1 MDIFL
6 QVIVTGIATGG
17 VYGLIALGFVLIFK
31 ATGILNLATGAF
43 MTLGAYICLTVL
55 GQFGAP
61 FWVAFLCTL
70 GFAIVMGI
78 VLERIILR
86 PLIGEPI
93 ISVVMVTI
101 GLSSI
106 LQGLTHII
114 WSPEYRSFPEIFPPE
129 PLDLGFAIVPSG
141 LLWGFIFAAIGT
153 IIFILIFKLT
163 RTGVA
168 MRATASDQQAALSMG
183 ISVRWIFALSW
194 SYGAVAAVIGG
205 IVIGNISGISIYL
218 GDIGLKVL
226 AVIILGGLDSIGG
239 AILGGLIIGILENLT
254 GLYLDPVF
262 GGGVKNVAPFFILVL
277 IIMIRPY
284 GLFGKKIIERVCILD
299 TGRWFLVSGCWLLVA
314 AISEVSARS
323 QRPVTSDK

>member
-1 MDIFL
+1 MTLGIYHSELYGKSDLWILHMEIFL
-6 QVIVTGIATGG
+6 QIIVTGIATGG

-61 FWVAFLCTL
+61 FWLAFLCTL
-70 GFAIVMGI
+70 GFAILLGI

-106 LQGLTHII
+106 LQGLTHLI

-129 PLDLGFAIVPSG
+129 PLDLGIAIVPSG
-141 LLWGFIFAAIGT
+141 LLWGFIFAAVGT
-153 IIFILIFKLT
+153 IVFILIFKLT

-239 AILGGLIIGILENLT
+239 AILGGLIIGILENLA
-254 GLYLDPVF
+254 GLYLDPIF
-262 GGGVKNVAPFFILVL
+262 GGGVKDVAPFFILVL

-284 GLFGKKIIERVCILD
+284 GLFGKKIIERV
-299 TGRWFLVSGCWLLVA
+299 
-314 AISEVSARS
+314 
-323 QRPVTSDK
+323 

>member
-1 MDIFL
+1 MDIFI
-6 QVIVTGIATGG
+6 QIIVTGIATGG

-43 MTLGAYICLTVL
+43 MTLGAYICLTVI
-55 GQFGAP
+55 GQLGAP
-61 FWVAFLCTL
+61 FWLAFLCTL
-70 GFAIVMGI
+70 GFAILLGI
-78 VLERIILR
+78 VLERLILR

-106 LQGLTHII
+106 LQGLTHLI
-114 WSPEYRSFPEIFPPE
+114 WSPDYRSFPEIFPPE

-141 LLWGFIFAAIGT
+141 LLWGFIFAAVGT
-153 IIFILIFKLT
+153 LIFILIFKLT

-205 IVIGNISGISIYL
+205 IVVGNISGISIYL

-239 AILGGLIIGILENLT
+239 AILGGLIIGILENLA
-254 GLYLDPVF
+254 GLYLDPIF
-262 GGGVKNVAPFFILVL
+262 GGGVKDVAPFFILVL

-284 GLFGKKIIERVCILD
+284 GLFGKKIIERV
-299 TGRWFLVSGCWLLVA
+299 
-314 AISEVSARS
+314 
-323 QRPVTSDK
+323 

>member
-61 FWVAFLCTL
+61 FWVAFLGTL

-114 WSPEYRSFPEIFPPE
+114 WSPEYRSFPEIFPPD
-129 PLDLGFAIVPSG
+129 PLDLGFAVVPSG
-141 LLWGFIFAAIGT
+141 LLWGFVFAAIGT
-153 IIFILIFKLT
+153 SIFILMFKLT

-194 SYGAVAAVIGG
+194 SYGAAAAAIGG

-239 AILGGLIIGILENLT
+239 AILGGLIIGILENLA

-262 GGGVKNVAPFFILVL
+262 GGGVKDVAPFFILVL

-284 GLFGKKIIERVCILD
+284 GLFGKKIIERV
-299 TGRWFLVSGCWLLVA
+299 
-314 AISEVSARS
+314 
-323 QRPVTSDK
+323 

>member
-6 QVIVTGIATGG
+6 QLIVTGIATGG

-61 FWVAFLCTL
+61 FWLAFLCTL
-70 GFAIVMGI
+70 GFAIVLGI

-106 LQGLTHII
+106 LQGLTHVI
-114 WSPEYRSFPEIFPPE
+114 WSPDFRSFPEIFPPE

-153 IIFILIFKLT
+153 AIFILIFKLT

-183 ISVRWIFALSW
+183 ISVRWVFALSW

-254 GLYLDPVF
+254 GLYLDPFF
-262 GGGVKNVAPFFILVL
+262 GGGVKDVAPFVILVL

-284 GLFGKKIIERVCILD
+284 GLFGKKIIERV
-299 TGRWFLVSGCWLLVA
+299 
-314 AISEVSARS
+314 
-323 QRPVTSDK
+323 

>member
-1 MDIFL
+1 MDILL

-17 VYGLIALGFVLIFK
+17 VYGLIALGFVLIYK
-31 ATGILNLATGAF
+31 ATSILNLATGSF
-43 MTLGAYICLTVL
+43 MTLGAFFCLTVL
-55 GQFGAP
+55 TAAGAP
-61 FWVAFLCTL
+61 FWVAFTCTL
-70 GFAIVMGI
+70 GFAFLLGI

-93 ISVVMVTI
+93 IAVIMVTI

-106 LQGLTHII
+106 LRGMSNII

-141 LLWGFIFAAIGT
+141 LLWGFVFALIGSVV
-153 IIFILIFKLT
+153 FISIFKFT

-168 MRATASDQQAALSMG
+168 MRATANDQQAALSMG

-194 SYGAVAAVIGG
+194 SFGAIAAVIGG
-205 IVIGNISGISIYL
+205 IVIGNISGISIYM

-239 AILGGLIIGILENLT
+239 AILGGLLIGILENLA

-262 GGGVKNVAPFFILVL
+262 GGGVKDVAPFFIIVL

-284 GLFGKKIIERVCILD
+284 GLFGKEIIERV
-299 TGRWFLVSGCWLLVA
+299 
-314 AISEVSARS
+314 
-323 QRPVTSDK
+323 

>member
-262 GGGVKNVAPFFILVL
+262 GGGAKDVAPFFILVL

-284 GLFGKKIIERVCILD
+284 GLFGKKIIERV
-299 TGRWFLVSGCWLLVA
+299 
-314 AISEVSARS
+314 
-323 QRPVTSDK
+323 

>member
-1 MDIFL
+1 MDIFIQL
-6 QVIVTGIATGG
+6 IVTGIATGG

-86 PLIGEPI
+86 PLIGQPI

-106 LQGLTHII
+106 LQGLTHVI

-129 PLDLGFAIVPSG
+129 PLNLGFAIVPSG

-153 IIFILIFKLT
+153 IIFTLIFKLT

-183 ISVRWIFALSW
+183 ISVRWVFALSW

-239 AILGGLIIGILENLT
+239 AIIGGLIIGILENLA

-262 GGGVKNVAPFFILVL
+262 GGGVKDVAPFFILIV

-284 GLFGKKIIERVCILD
+284 GLFGKKIIERV
-299 TGRWFLVSGCWLLVA
+299 
-314 AISEVSARS
+314 
-323 QRPVTSDK
+323 

>member
-31 ATGILNLATGAF
+31 ATGILNLATGAI

-61 FWVAFLCTL
+61 FWLAFLCTL
-70 GFAIVMGI
+70 GFAVLLGI

-254 GLYLDPVF
+254 GLYLDPLF
-262 GGGVKNVAPFFILVL
+262 GGGVKDVAPFFILVL

-284 GLFGKKIIERVCILD
+284 GLFGKKIIERV
-299 TGRWFLVSGCWLLVA
+299 
-314 AISEVSARS
+314 
-323 QRPVTSDK
+323 

>member
-1 MDIFL
+1 LTDDGELRLMDIFL

-70 GFAIVMGI
+70 CFAILMGI

-106 LQGLTHII
+106 LQGLTHMI

-129 PLDLGFAIVPSG
+129 PLDLGFAVVPSG

-239 AILGGLIIGILENLT
+239 AILGGLIIGILENLA

-262 GGGVKNVAPFFILVL
+262 GGGVKDVAPFLILVL

-284 GLFGKKIIERVCILD
+284 GLFGKKIIERV
-299 TGRWFLVSGCWLLVA
+299 
-314 AISEVSARS
+314 
-323 QRPVTSDK
+323 

>member
-70 GFAIVMGI
+70 GFAVVMGI
-78 VLERIILR
+78 ILERIILR

-106 LQGLTHII
+106 LQGLTHMI

-141 LLWGFIFAAIGT
+141 LLWGFVFAAIGT
-153 IIFILIFKLT
+153 IVFILIFKLT

-239 AILGGLIIGILENLT
+239 AILGGLIIGILENLF

-262 GGGVKNVAPFFILVL
+262 GGGVKDVAPFFILVL

-284 GLFGKKIIERVCILD
+284 GLFGKKIIERV
-299 TGRWFLVSGCWLLVA
+299 
-314 AISEVSARS
+314 
-323 QRPVTSDK
+323 

>member
-6 QVIVTGIATGG
+6 QMIVTGTATGG

-61 FWVAFLCTL
+61 FWLAFLCTM
-70 GFAIVMGI
+70 GFAVLLGI

-114 WSPEYRSFPEIFPPE
+114 WSPDYRSFPEIFPPD
-129 PLDLGFAIVPSG
+129 PLDLGFAVVPSG
-141 LLWGFIFAAIGT
+141 LLWGFIFAALGT

-239 AILGGLIIGILENLT
+239 AILGGLIIGILENLA

-262 GGGVKNVAPFFILVL
+262 GGGVKDVAPFVILVL

-284 GLFGKKIIERVCILD
+284 GLFGKKIIERV
-299 TGRWFLVSGCWLLVA
+299 
-314 AISEVSARS
+314 
-323 QRPVTSDK
+323 

>member
-1 MDIFL
+1 MDIFIQL
-6 QVIVTGIATGG
+6 IITGIATGG

-86 PLIGEPI
+86 PLIGQPI

-106 LQGLTHII
+106 LQGLTHVI

-153 IIFILIFKLT
+153 IIFTLIFKLT

-183 ISVRWIFALSW
+183 ISVRWVFALSW

-239 AILGGLIIGILENLT
+239 AIIGGLIIGILENLA

-262 GGGVKNVAPFFILVL
+262 GGGVKDVAPFFILIV

-284 GLFGKKIIERVCILD
+284 GLFGKKIIERV
-299 TGRWFLVSGCWLLVA
+299 
-314 AISEVSARS
+314 
-323 QRPVTSDK
+323 

>member
-1 MDIFL
+1 MDILL

-31 ATGILNLATGAF
+31 ATGILNLATGTF
-43 MTLGAYICLTVL
+43 MTLGAFICLTVL
-55 GQFGAP
+55 TKLAAP

-70 GFAIVMGI
+70 AFAFALGI
-78 VLERIILR
+78 VIERLILR

-93 ISVVMVTI
+93 ISVIMVTI

-114 WSPEYRSFPEIFPPE
+114 WSPDYRSFPEIFPPE
-129 PLDLGFAIVPSG
+129 PLDLGFAVVPSG
-141 LLWGFIFAAIGT
+141 LLWGFIFAAVGT
-153 IIFILIFKLT
+153 IVFILIFKLT

-168 MRATASDQQAALSMG
+168 MRATACDQQASLSMG

-194 SYGAVAAVIGG
+194 SFGAVAAVIGG

-239 AILGGLIIGILENLT
+239 AILGGLIIGILENLA

-262 GGGVKNVAPFFILVL
+262 GGGVKGVAPFFILVL
-277 IIMIRPY
+277 IIMIRPH
-284 GLFGKKIIERVCILD
+284 GLFGKKIIERV
-299 TGRWFLVSGCWLLVA
+299 
-314 AISEVSARS
+314 
-323 QRPVTSDK
+323 